1 MEEEILN
8 EMFSTNL
15 NLSFDFGGIFKL
27 PLILVL
33 LGCLFYAFMLFLK
46 LRILKDT
53 IDLEGSPKM
62 RVLVFLNLLISLII
76 SIVGIVIIVLG

>member
-8 EMFSTNL
+8 EMFSTNV

-53 IDLEGSPKM
+53 IDLEGSTKM
-62 RVLVFLNLLISLII
+62 RGLVFLNLLISLII

>member
-53 IDLEGSPKM
+53 IDLEGSAKM

>member
-1 MEEEILN
+1 MNNEILDKIFN
-8 EMFSTNL
+8 TDLNFSL
-15 NLSFDFGGIFKL
+15 NLGGILKL

-33 LGCLFYAFMLFLK
+33 LGCLLYAFMLFLK

-53 IDLEGSPKM
+53 IDLEGSTKM

-76 SIVGIVIIVLG
+76 SIIGIVIIVLG

>member
-1 MEEEILN
+1 MFDNIVNTDLN
-8 EMFSTNL
+8 FSL
-15 NLSFDFGGIFKL
+15 NLGGILKL

-33 LGCLFYAFMLFLK
+33 LGCLLYAFMLFLK

-53 IDLEGSPKM
+53 IDLEGSTKM

-76 SIVGIVIIVLG
+76 CLVGVIIIVLG

>member
-1 MEEEILN
+1 MGKEILN
-8 EMFSTNL
+8 EMFSTDI
-15 NLSFDFGGIFKL
+15 NLSFDFGGILKL

-33 LGCLFYAFMLFLK
+33 LGCLFYAFMLLLK
-46 LRILKDT
+46 IRILKDT

>member
-1 MEEEILN
+1 MGDQMFDNIVNTDLN
-8 EMFSTNL
+8 FSL
-15 NLSFDFGGIFKL
+15 NLGGILKL

-33 LGCLFYAFMLFLK
+33 LGCLLYAFMLFLK

-53 IDLEGSPKM
+53 IDLEGSTKM

-76 SIVGIVIIVLG
+76 CLVGVIIIVLG

>member
-1 MEEEILN
+1 MGNEILDKIFN
-8 EMFSTNL
+8 TDFD
-15 NLSFDFGGIFKL
+15 LSINFGGLLKF

-53 IDLEGSPKM
+53 IDLEGSTKM
-62 RVLVFLNLLISLII
+62 RVLVLLNLLISLII
-76 SIVGIVIIVLG
+76 SIIGIVIIVLG

>member
-1 MEEEILN
+1 MGKEILN
-8 EMFSTNL
+8 KMFSSNPT
-15 NLSFDFGGIFKL
+15 LSIDFGGILKI

-53 IDLEGSPKM
+53 IDLEGSTKM

>member
-1 MEEEILN
+1 MGDEIFYKIVNTDLN
-8 EMFSTNL
+8 F
-15 NLSFDFGGIFKL
+15 SFDLGGILKL

-53 IDLEGSPKM
+53 IDLEGSTKM
-62 RVLVFLNLLISLII
+62 RVLVFLNLIISLII
-76 SIVGIVIIVLG
+76 CIVGVIIIVLG

>member
-1 MEEEILN
+1 MFDNIVNTDLN
-8 EMFSTNL
+8 FSL
-15 NLSFDFGGIFKL
+15 NLGGILKL

-53 IDLEGSPKM
+53 IDLEGSTKM

-76 SIVGIVIIVLG
+76 CLVGVIIIVLG

>member
-1 MEEEILN
+1 MFDNIVNTDLN
-8 EMFSTNL
+8 FSL
-15 NLSFDFGGIFKL
+15 NLGGILKL

-33 LGCLFYAFMLFLK
+33 LGCLLYAFMLFLK

-53 IDLEGSPKM
+53 IDLEGSTKM

-76 SIVGIVIIVLG
+76 CLVGVVIIVLG

>member
-1 MEEEILN
+1 MFDNIVNTDLN
-8 EMFSTNL
+8 FSL
-15 NLSFDFGGIFKL
+15 NLGGILKL

-33 LGCLFYAFMLFLK
+33 LGCLLYAFMLFLK

-53 IDLEGSPKM
+53 IDLEGSTKM

-76 SIVGIVIIVLG
+76 CIVGVIIIVLG